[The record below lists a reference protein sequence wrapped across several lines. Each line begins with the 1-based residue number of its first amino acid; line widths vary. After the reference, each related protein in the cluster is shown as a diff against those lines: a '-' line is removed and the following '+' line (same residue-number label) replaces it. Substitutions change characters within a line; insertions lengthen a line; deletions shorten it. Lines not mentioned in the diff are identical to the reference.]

1 MIKENKNVEKTLSQ
15 ALTKKLGIIEIK
27 RQTEQKEKARLE
39 KIEKESIPIPQRKRR
54 ASIATIRLEKE
65 PRKNNT
71 PLMKN
76 SLVDIAIPEKLP
88 SRRNSL
94 VDQERKLHEAYQFVL
109 GEHYKKVNTRR
120 KSLHSVIDSDFTKH
134 LQSLS
139 LPYQPRQRHASS
151 GLPSIKQEGKCE

>member
-1 MIKENKNVEKTLSQ
+1 MEKTLSQ

-39 KIEKESIPIPQRKRR
+39 KIEKESMPMPQRKRR

-65 PRKNNT
+65 PRKSST
-71 PLMKN
+71 PLMNN
-76 SLVDIAIPEKLP
+76 SLLAIEEKLP

-151 GLPSIKQEGKCE
+151 GLPSIKQEGRCE

>member
-1 MIKENKNVEKTLSQ
+1 MEKTLSQ

-65 PRKNNT
+65 PRNINT
-71 PLMKN
+71 QLVNN
-76 SLVDIAIPEKLP
+76 SLVGKEEKLP

-109 GEHYKKVNTRR
+109 GEHYKKVNQRR

>member
-39 KIEKESIPIPQRKRR
+39 KIEKESLPIPQRKRR

-65 PRKNNT
+65 PRNINT
-71 PLMKN
+71 QLVNN
-76 SLVDIAIPEKLP
+76 SLVGKEEKLP

>member
-39 KIEKESIPIPQRKRR
+39 KLEKESMPMPQRKRR

-65 PRKNNT
+65 PRKSST
-71 PLMKN
+71 PLMNN
-76 SLVDIAIPEKLP
+76 SLLAIEEKLP

>member
-1 MIKENKNVEKTLSQ
+1 MEKTLSQ

-39 KIEKESIPIPQRKRR
+39 KIEKESIPMPQRKRR

-65 PRKNNT
+65 PKKSNT
-71 PLMKN
+71 PLMNN
-76 SLVDIAIPEKLP
+76 SLVAKEEKMP

-109 GEHYKKVNTRR
+109 GEHYKKVNQRR

>member
-1 MIKENKNVEKTLSQ
+1 MEKTLSQ

-39 KIEKESIPIPQRKRR
+39 KLEKESMPMPQRKRR

-65 PRKNNT
+65 PRKSST
-71 PLMKN
+71 PLMNN
-76 SLVDIAIPEKLP
+76 SLVAIEEKLP

-109 GEHYKKVNTRR
+109 GEHYKKVNQRR

-139 LPYQPRQRHASS
+139 LPYQPRHRHASG
-151 GLPSIKQEGKCE
+151 GLPSIKQEGKCGFFNRHYND